1 MRFVTQATIRPH
13 RCAVIP
19 FIGSTHAKGF
29 IDTGAEMG
37 VGNFREHVYVSIVA
51 VEEMARMIRWCSP
64 AERRSLEITRDDA
77 LKQLQR
83 MREERDEL
91 AEFKA
96 RIEAFEQDGFNV
108 TKRAVEA

>member
-1 MRFVTQATIRPH
+1 MRFVSQATIRPH

-37 VGNFREHVYVSIVA
+37 VGNFREHVYVSVVA
-51 VEEMARMIRWCSP
+51 VEEMARMLGWCSP
-64 AERRSLEITRDDA
+64 ADRKGMEISRNDA
-77 LKQLQR
+77 LDQLER
-83 MREERDEL
+83 IRAERDEL

-96 RIEAFEQDGFNV
+96 RIEALEGEGFKV
-108 TKRAVEA
+108 SKRPVEA

>member
-19 FIGSTHAKGF
+19 FIGSTHAEGF

-37 VGNFREHVYVSIVA
+37 VGNFRERVYVSIVA
-51 VEEMARMIRWCSP
+51 VKEMARMIGWCSP
-64 AERRSLEITRDDA
+64 TERKGLEATRNDA
-77 LKQLQR
+77 LDQLER
-83 MREERDEL
+83 IRAERDEL

-96 RIEAFEQDGFNV
+96 RIEGLREQGYTV
-108 TKRAVEA
+108 SKVGATA